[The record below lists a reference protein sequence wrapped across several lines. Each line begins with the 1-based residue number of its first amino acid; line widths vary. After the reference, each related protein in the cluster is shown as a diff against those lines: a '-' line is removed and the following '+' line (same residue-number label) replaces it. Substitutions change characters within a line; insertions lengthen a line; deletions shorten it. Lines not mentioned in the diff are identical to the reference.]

1 MNDGNELYVLFLT
14 NRMNL
19 IVSKDVLD
27 GIYESNND
35 SSKVRVLFWP
45 TLEAVHYGK
54 SSLLEMVID
63 HSKVV
68 GYMEGHQ
75 FDDWSDALYHNQSK

>member
-1 MNDGNELYVLFLT
+1 MNDGNELYVLFLI
-14 NRMNL
+14 NHMNL

-27 GIYESNND
+27 GIYNSYND

-45 TLEAVHYGK
+45 TLEDAHYGK

-63 HSKVV
+63 PSKIV

-75 FDDWSDALYHNQSK
+75 FDYWSDAFQHNENK